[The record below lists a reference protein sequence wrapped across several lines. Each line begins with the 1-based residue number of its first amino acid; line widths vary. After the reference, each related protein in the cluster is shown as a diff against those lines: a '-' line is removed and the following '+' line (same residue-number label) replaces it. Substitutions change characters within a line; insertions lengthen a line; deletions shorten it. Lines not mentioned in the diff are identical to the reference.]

1 MAGACSAGGDALGQP
16 ISVITGRRR
25 SYAKTRPCHY
35 RGGRFSRCLRTIPA
49 SGSGPDRMD
58 TRISKGYPHDLKVL
72 LCNARSMIHKTT
84 AIHDLIMDGGLDL
97 ACVTETWL
105 DEADGPVL
113 AAACPPGF
121 SYAQQPRSCG
131 RGGGVAVIFRKS
143 LVCTRR
149 PIGKTQFSECMF
161 WKLGNRGST
170 GFLLVYR
177 PPRCTKD
184 SLPELLQVVADVLLE
199 TPSLVVLGDFNIHAD
214 TTLQGAARDFVESM
228 ASMGLS
234 LNKSGPTH
242 SHGHALDLVF
252 TSMDVGDLTLSKSET
267 KEVPWSDHFLV
278 QLDFSATH
286 PLCRE
291 VGPIQMVRP
300 RHLMDPNGFQR
311 VVGDALSHVDGLS
324 ADPLVARW
332 NVELTRAIDCLAP
345 KRPLRLH
352 GARTAPWFSTE
363 LRAMKQSLRRLERRW
378 RITHSES
385 DRTQVKA
392 QRRAYQ
398 VAIATVKKNFF
409 TASIASAE
417 NSSRRLFQVVHNLA
431 EPPATSGP
439 STGHMFSCND
449 FAKFFADKIA
459 QIREEVDST
468 VGEGPGRESAR
479 VLSSQVEW
487 DQFQSVTSEDVDR
500 LLGRVKPTTCLLDPC
515 PSWLIKASREG
526 LGDGLRGVVN
536 ASLREGAFPDPLK
549 EAVIKPLL
557 KKPSLDAAT
566 MANYR
571 PVSNLPFLGKVIE
584 RAVAE
589 QLQARLE
596 EADHLDPF
604 QSGFRPHH
612 GTETALVALVDDLRR
627 ARDKGESCFLVLLDL
642 SAAFD
647 TIDHNILLDRLQG
660 LGAGGTVIQW
670 FRSFLLGRV
679 QKVVVGDECSDPW
692 ALTCGVPQGSVLSP
706 MLFNIYMKPLG
717 EIIRGF
723 GLGVHQYADDTQLYL
738 SFKSEPVKAV
748 KVLCECLEAVGGWM
762 AANRLRLNPDKT
774 EVLFLGDRTR
784 AGVEDS
790 LVLNGVTVPL
800 KDQVR
805 SLGVILDSQLSM
817 EAQVKSV
824 SRAAV
829 YQLHLARR
837 LRPYLPADCLTRVV
851 HALVI
856 SRLDYCNA
864 LYVGLPLKVTR
875 KLQLIQ
881 NAAARLVTGGGR
893 RDHITPVL
901 KDLHWLPVR
910 FRAQFKVLVLTFKAL
925 NGLGPVY
932 LKERLHPHHSART
945 LRSSAE
951 GLLAVPSLREAK
963 LQGTRQRAFSVVAP
977 TLWNALPADVK
988 AINNYL
994 TFRRHLKAALFREVF
1009 N

>member
-1 MAGACSAGGDALGQP
+1 MAGAGSTGGNVLGHP

-35 RGGRFSRCLRTIPA
+35 RGGRFSRWLRTIPA
-49 SGSGPDRMD
+49 SRSGPDRKD
-58 TRISKGYPHDLKVL
+58 TGISKGNPHDLKVL
-72 LCNARSMIHKTT
+72 LCNARSMMNKTT
-84 AIHDLIMDGGLDL
+84 AIHDLIVDGGFDL

-184 SLPELLQVVADVLLE
+184 SLPELLQVVADMLLE

-234 LNKSGPTH
+234 LNKFGPTH
-242 SHGHALDLVF
+242 SRGHALDLVF
-252 TSMDVGDLTLSKSET
+252 TSTDVGDLTLSKSET

-278 QLDFSATH
+278 QLDFSATL

-291 VGPIQMVRP
+291 VGPIRMVRP
-300 RHLMDPNGFQR
+300 RHLMDPIGFQR
-311 VVGDALSHVDGLS
+311 VVGDVLSQVDGLS
-324 ADPLVARW
+324 ADSLVARW
-332 NVELTRAIDCLAP
+332 NAELTRAIDCLAP

-352 GARTAPWFSTE
+352 GARTAPWFSPE
-363 LRAMKQSLRRLERRW
+363 LRVMKQSLRRLERRW
-378 RITHSES
+378 RKTHSES
-385 DRTQVKA
+385 DRTRARA

-398 VAIATVKKNFF
+398 VAMATAKRAFF

-417 NSSRRLFQVVHNLA
+417 NSSRRLFQVVRNLS
-431 EPPATSGP
+431 EPPAPPGP
-439 STGHMFSCND
+439 GRDPKISCNA
-449 FAKFFADKIA
+449 FAKFFADKVA
-459 QIREEVDST
+459 QIQKEVDST
-468 VGEGPGRESAR
+468 MGAGPGWESAR
-479 VLSSQVEW
+479 VLSGPVTW

-500 LLGRVKPTTCLLDPC
+500 LLGQVKPTTCLLDPC

-526 LGDGLRGVVN
+526 LGDGLCGVVN
-536 ASLREGAFPDPLK
+536 ASLYEGAFPDPLK

-557 KKPSLDAAT
+557 KKTSLDPANL
-566 MANYR
+566 ANYR

-584 RAVAE
+584 RVVAR

-596 EADHLDPF
+596 DADHLDPF

-647 TIDHNILLDRLQG
+647 TIDHNILLDRLEG
-660 LGAGGTVIQW
+660 LGAGGTVIRW

-748 KVLCECLEAVGGWM
+748 KVLCECLEAVGGW
-762 AANRLRLNPDKT
+762 
-774 EVLFLGDRTR
+774 
-784 AGVEDS
+784 
-790 LVLNGVTVPL
+790 
-800 KDQVR
+800 
-805 SLGVILDSQLSM
+805 
-817 EAQVKSV
+817 
-824 SRAAV
+824 
-829 YQLHLARR
+829 
-837 LRPYLPADCLTRVV
+837 
-851 HALVI
+851 
-856 SRLDYCNA
+856 
-864 LYVGLPLKVTR
+864 
-875 KLQLIQ
+875 
-881 NAAARLVTGGGR
+881 
-893 RDHITPVL
+893 
-901 KDLHWLPVR
+901 
-910 FRAQFKVLVLTFKAL
+910 
-925 NGLGPVY
+925 
-932 LKERLHPHHSART
+932 
-945 LRSSAE
+945 
-951 GLLAVPSLREAK
+951 
-963 LQGTRQRAFSVVAP
+963 
-977 TLWNALPADVK
+977 
-988 AINNYL
+988 
-994 TFRRHLKAALFREVF
+994 
-1009 N
+1009 